1 MTGPFK
7 LKTGKEL
14 EGFFK
19 TPNPTTKA
27 VKKKPDEKEDQVIEN
42 MSNQETTSEI
52 IGHNMYLKNL
62 KKKASNK
69 KRSDAEKA
77 LEAKEDAMGL

>member
-14 EGFFK
+14 EDFFKSATK

-27 VKKKPDEKEDQVIEN
+27 VKSKAAEKEEQTN
-42 MSNQETTSEI
+42 
-52 IGHNMYLKNL
+52 
-62 KKKASNK
+62 KASNK
-69 KRSDAEKA
+69 KKSDAEKA

>member
-27 VKKKPDEKEDQVIEN
+27 VKSKAAEKEDQAN
-42 MSNQETTSEI
+42 
-52 IGHNMYLKNL
+52 
-62 KKKASNK
+62 KASNK